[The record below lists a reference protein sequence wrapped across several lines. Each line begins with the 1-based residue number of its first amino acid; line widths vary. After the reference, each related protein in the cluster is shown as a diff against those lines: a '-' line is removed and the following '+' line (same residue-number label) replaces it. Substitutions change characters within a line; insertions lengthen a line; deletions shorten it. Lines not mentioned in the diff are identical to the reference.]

1 MTNEDGIFEMEIG
14 NIYSYIIKK
23 VDDTGKPIE
32 PIELVKYFNLNIKQI
47 EGYMLELED
56 MNLIIRSKDIH
67 PQTIFPTEEG
77 RKIYYDKILSL
88 IPNRFQKQIKK
99 LVKINKM
106 SKTN

>member
-56 MNLIIRSKDIH
+56 MNLIIRS
-67 PQTIFPTEEG
+67 Q
-77 RKIYYDKILSL
+77 
-88 IPNRFQKQIKK
+88 
-99 LVKINKM
+99 
-106 SKTN
+106 